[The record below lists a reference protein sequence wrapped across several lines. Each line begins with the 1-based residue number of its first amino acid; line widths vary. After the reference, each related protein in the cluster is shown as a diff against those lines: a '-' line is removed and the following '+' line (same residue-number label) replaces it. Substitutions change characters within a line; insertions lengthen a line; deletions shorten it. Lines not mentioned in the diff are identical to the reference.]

1 MSGDQI
7 SVPRKTEMIKF
18 PSPGQEKAS
27 NARGT
32 PGGML
37 KLRFDWY
44 ISFTNTPDLSVRIIF
59 LWKRNAPWEVINK
72 THEKF
77 VDFGCGE

>member
-7 SVPRKTEMIKF
+7 

-27 NARGT
+27 NARGM
-32 PGGML
+32 PRGGGML

-44 ISFTNTPDLSVRIIF
+44 ISKSLKINLGHCFHHYMVTVCFTRQQKDTKKKRTRELRLYISF
-59 LWKRNAPWEVINK
+59 LHVA
-72 THEKF
+72 
-77 VDFGCGE
+77 